1 MRIGAPPLTRQCVI
15 WLGIVSNPT
24 EWHESLG
31 KIGSGAKP
39 EHGWGALC
47 SSPAWSASVCLDIM
61 SGRGKKSKQ
70 LVNGDTKY
78 HFGMFSD
85 STQDIIKLG
94 IHYLGEFEAYFRKCV
109 QR

>member
-1 MRIGAPPLTRQCVI
+1 
-15 WLGIVSNPT
+15 
-24 EWHESLG
+24 
-31 KIGSGAKP
+31 
-39 EHGWGALC
+39 
-47 SSPAWSASVCLDIM
+47 M

-78 HFGMFSD
+78 RFGMSSD
-85 STQDIIKLG
+85 NTQDIIKLG